1 MRVRGQRKFVIM
13 RAAAAERK
21 RGGKRTAA
29 NPPPLNPG
37 TLTIPG
43 DYRRV
48 RTSIEH
54 GAATPGTISGV
65 QPENEAP
72 ESRSLQA
79 TAAIDPLSGATSMAD
94 GVQNSTQAD
103 VTVKGT

>member
-1 MRVRGQRKFVIM
+1 MRGETHSSK
-13 RAAAAERK
+13 
-21 RGGKRTAA
+21 
-29 NPPPLNPG
+29 PPALNPRG
-37 TLTIPG
+37 RQPFP

-48 RTSIEH
+48 RTSMEH

-79 TAAIDPLSGATSMAD
+79 TAAIDPLSGANSMAD
-94 GVQNSTQAD
+94 GVQNSTTPYAA
-103 VTVKGT
+103 TVMQ